1 VICFR
6 RIRLTAID
14 ASYRYSRTAKRAGI
28 VTLQLTPVANLGY
41 GATQIEW
48 SSRKEQIAKQ
58 KSAYNDL
65 PGRFEVIGVT
75 ERSIAG
81 RLPFRC
87 ADASKAL
94 KPITRSVCME
104 AEL

>member
-75 ERSIAG
+75 ERSICWATAVPLCRRIKSVQAHYTF
-81 RLPFRC
+81 RLHG
-87 ADASKAL
+87 SG
-94 KPITRSVCME
+94 T
-104 AEL
+104 